1 MTTERRRTLL
11 LLVAT
16 FIMGI
21 LIGAL
26 AASLISKEIARRPG
40 GWRKEG
46 KEAFVQ
52 KILSVVEADSA
63 QAKKIRPHILETIA
77 RIDTLQKQT
86 GSQVETWV
94 DSLEIKL
101 QPFISEKQINQ
112 LREFHRRGRNQR
124 DN

>member
-11 LLVAT
+11 LLMAT
-16 FIMGI
+16 FITGI

-26 AASLISKEIARRPG
+26 AASLISKEIVRRPG

-52 KILSVVEADSA
+52 KILAVAEADSA
-63 QAKKIRPHILETIA
+63 QAKQIRPYILETIA

-86 GSQVETWV
+86 GSQVEAWV

-101 QPFISEKQINQ
+101 QPLISEKQMNH
-112 LREFHRRGRNQR
+112 LREFHRRGRKQT
-124 DN
+124 DD